1 MVFGAVSAGNVS
13 DIIGTALTRGF
24 QQYQNQV
31 CTHFFYK
38 IVRQQS
44 CEEGLMKSH
53 IYSNVLGT
61 ITH

>member
-13 DIIGTALTRGF
+13 DIIGTALTRGI

-44 CEEGLMKSH
+44 CAALAALNLSH
-53 IYSNVLGT
+53 FI
-61 ITH
+61 